1 MTTKILRD
9 ADEKPNWCSHS
20 ILMDMPDREEVAW
33 LLDVWPPRRGSCFD
47 AWIAGTVEL
56 GLLTGASNVLRV
68 AEQVPAV
75 CDVLDAIERRNWE
88 RLQRLL
94 HPDIHWT
101 TAVEEHLHGPREV
114 VERLSGDPPPA
125 PPSYHEV
132 RDGLMYRWIDCP
144 G

>member
-1 MTTKILRD
+1 
-9 ADEKPNWCSHS
+9 
-20 ILMDMPDREEVAW
+20 
-33 LLDVWPPRRGSCFD
+33 
-47 AWIAGTVEL
+47 
-56 GLLTGASNVLRV
+56 V

-101 TAVEEHLHGPREV
+101 TALEEHLHGVPAV
-114 VERLSGDPPPA
+114 IAQLSIDPPPA
-125 PPSYHEV
+125 PPSYHEL

>member
-1 MTTKILRD
+1 M
-9 ADEKPNWCSHS
+9 
-20 ILMDMPDREEVAW
+20 
-33 LLDVWPPRRGSCFD
+33 
-47 AWIAGTVEL
+47 
-56 GLLTGASNVLRV
+56 

-75 CDVLDAIERRNWE
+75 CDVLDAIERRDWD

-101 TAVEEHLHGPREV
+101 TVVEEHLHGAREV
-114 VERLSGDPPPA
+114 IDRLSRDPPPA

-132 RDGLMYRWIDCP
+132 RDGLMLRWIDCP